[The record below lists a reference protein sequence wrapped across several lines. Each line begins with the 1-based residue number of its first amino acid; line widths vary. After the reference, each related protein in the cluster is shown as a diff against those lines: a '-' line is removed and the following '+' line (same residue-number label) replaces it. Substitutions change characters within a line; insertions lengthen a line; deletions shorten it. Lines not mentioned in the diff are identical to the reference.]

1 VQAGEQD
8 DGWVRRS
15 LELAELQLLVD
26 MQGHV
31 PAARPG
37 LLAAAVSDRAAEETP
52 QQSPQLTPISTDTNL
67 N

>member
-1 VQAGEQD
+1 
-8 DGWVRRS
+8 VRRS

-52 QQSPQLTPISTDTNL
+52 QLTPISTDTNL